1 MDDIDTLIYVILL
14 LLAVVCVIETV
25 YILRLRKSSR
35 SGSLGIRTKKNN
47 DTEDDENNEYEEE
60 IKNMVREGLEQGVIE
75 EDERELINNVFEFG
89 DKEAKDVMRFRKKI
103 VAIDNSK
110 DVEDC
115 LNFMLEQPYSRYPL
129 YEGDIDN
136 IIGIVYLKDVIEAFL
151 NNENKSLDEIAREA
165 FFVHETM
172 EISVLFKKM
181 QTKKI
186 HMAIVV
192 DEYGQTE
199 GIVAMEDMLEVIV
212 GNILDEYDID
222 EHEIVKLGGED
233 GYLVQGV
240 TRLEVIE
247 HLLDIEFPDRDIET
261 INGFMIDQLRH
272 LPDDNED
279 VEIVFEGYSF
289 KSMDIHDNMI
299 RQIKVSKE
307 QNEKDKGE

>member
-1 MDDIDTLIYVILL
+1 MDDIDTLIYVILF

-25 YILRLRKSSR
+25 YILRLRKSNR
-35 SGSLGIRTKKNN
+35 SGSLGIRTKKN
-47 DTEDDENNEYEEE
+47 DIEDDENNEYEEE

-151 NNENKSLDEIAREA
+151 NNENKALDEIAREA

-279 VEIVFEGYSF
+279 VEIIFEGYSF

>member
-1 MDDIDTLIYVILL
+1 MDDIDTLIYCVLL
-14 LLAVVCVIETV
+14 LLMVVCIIETV
-25 YILRLRKSSR
+25 YILYLKKSSS
-35 SGSLGIRTKKNN
+35 SGSLSTRSRKN
-47 DTEDDENNEYEEE
+47 DVEDDENHEYENE
-60 IKNMVREGLEQGVIE
+60 IKNMVREGLEQGMIE
-75 EDERELINNVFEFG
+75 ADERELIDNVFEFG
-89 DKEAKDVMRFRKKI
+89 DKEARDVMRFRKKI
-103 VAIDNSK
+103 VGIDNSK
-110 DVEDC
+110 DVEAC
-115 LNFMLEQPYSRYPL
+115 LNFMLEKPYSRYPL

-136 IIGIVYLKDVIEAFL
+136 IIGIVYLKDVIEAYL
-151 NNENKSLDEIAREA
+151 NHENKSLDEIAREA

-172 EISVLFKKM
+172 QISVLFKKM

-247 HLLDIEFPDRDIET
+247 DLLKIEFPDRDIET
-261 INGFMIDQLRH
+261 INGFMIDQLHH
-272 LPDDNED
+272 LPDEKEE
-279 VEIVFEGYSF
+279 VEIIFEGYSF
-289 KSMDIHDNMI
+289 KSVDIHDNMI
-299 RQIKVSKE
+299 RQIKVSKR